1 MYDTCGEGN
10 SVCWKSILTHS
21 LIHPKVLEG
30 LPTHSD
36 PFCLSPIS
44 QTDVHL
50 TLTLPLC
57 PSELTAFQKHTGTQC
72 PDRKQRQSPATVTF
86 TWNLIYMPPEMKSL
100 NGGQARERLLTCPSA
115 LVPPLGTDGVL
126 FLKGTPTF
134 HPFVSGC
141 KEGKKSGCPR
151 GKEEKR

>member
-1 MYDTCGEGN
+1 M
-10 SVCWKSILTHS
+10 S
-21 LIHPKVLEG
+21 
-30 LPTHSD
+30 
-36 PFCLSPIS
+36 
-44 QTDVHL
+44 VHL
-50 TLTLPLC
+50 TLTLQLR

-72 PDRKQRQSPATVTF
+72 PDKKQRQSPATVTF
-86 TWNLIYMPPEMKSL
+86 TWNLICAPSEMKSL

-141 KEGKKSGCPR
+141 KEKIKEDVRVGKRRR
-151 GKEEKR
+151 GEIKEAEEIPF